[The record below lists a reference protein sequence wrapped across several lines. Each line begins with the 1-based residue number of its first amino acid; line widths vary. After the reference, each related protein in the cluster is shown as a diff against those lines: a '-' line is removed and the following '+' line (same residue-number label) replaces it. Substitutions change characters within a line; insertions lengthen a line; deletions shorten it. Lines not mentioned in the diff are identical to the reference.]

1 MKLQCLEDFPSH
13 IHPLHVLI
21 NKPHFTQ
28 KFPDHTGPTYALLL
42 SPTDSQSPSNRGFL
56 VCAHATPE
64 EETDVN
70 IPTCVA
76 VYVSRYFL
84 KHYGLKEHSPGTL
97 RPQSLL
103 PLKKIVIGART
114 KQSFKW
120 ASSEKFSN
128 ALLILASC
136 HGQTL
141 LARQGDALL
150 IPYHH
155 LLGEEAAQVQQYL
168 SDVMVLE
175 CTPVSQGRITADTSV
190 VLSDCRDLELSST
203 SIMLAPSLFVS
214 DFAQYASSLS
224 SGSSLLSS
232 KVLDFSAFSQALECR
247 LDVRVLDVSDLH
259 KRGGKLSRLE
269 RDEALD
275 VDSTVFVSKSLLL
288 KLGVFNGEWVIASVP
303 AEKMK
308 KTQSPVLGDPE
319 SSCKTP
325 CKRQGRVHLAA
336 VKAFDTVKHQDMDVN
351 DNVGLISPVQWFN
364 LSDGMAV
371 PVGNKTIK
379 IKVKNI
385 IIIVLDN

>member
-1 MKLQCLEDFPSH
+1 MKLQCLEDFPLH

-21 NKPHFTQ
+21 NRSQFTR
-28 KFPDHTGPTYALLL
+28 KFPDHTGPPHALLL
-42 SPTDSQSPSNRGFL
+42 SPTDSQSPPNRGFL
-56 VCAHATPE
+56 VCAHAAPE
-64 EETDVN
+64 EVSDVN
-70 IPTCVA
+70 IPACVA
-76 VYVSRYFL
+76 VYVSRSFL

-155 LLGEEAAQVQQYL
+155 LLGDEAAQVQQYL

-175 CTPVSQGRITADTSV
+175 CTPVSQGRITVDTSI

-203 SIMLAPSLFVS
+203 SITLAPSLFVS

-232 KVLDFSAFSQALECR
+232 KVLDFGAFSQALECR
-247 LDVRVLDVSDLH
+247 LDVRVLDVTDLH
-259 KRGGKLSRLE
+259 TPGGMVSRLE

-308 KTQSPVLGDPE
+308 KTLSPVLGDCE
-319 SSCKTP
+319 SI

-336 VKAFDTVKHQDMDVN
+336 VKAFDSVKHQDKDGN
-351 DNVGLISPVQWFN
+351 DNVGLVSPVQWFN

-379 IKVKNI
+379 IKVKKVI
-385 IIIVLDN
+385 ITVLDN